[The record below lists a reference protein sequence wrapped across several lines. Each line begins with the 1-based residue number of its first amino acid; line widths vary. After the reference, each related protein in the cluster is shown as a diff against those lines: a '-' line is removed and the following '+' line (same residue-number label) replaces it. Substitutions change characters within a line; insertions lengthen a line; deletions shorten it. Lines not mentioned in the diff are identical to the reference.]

1 MSEDAWDKH
10 MLPLIEEFEVMI
22 KRHDL
27 PKLSADEALC
37 ELPETGD
44 RYNQWKREYLT
55 GFIVRWEKAD
65 TVYHLER
72 RAVENV

>member
-1 MSEDAWDKH
+1 MSKDAWDKH
-10 MLPLIEEFEVMI
+10 MLPLIEELEVMI
-22 KRHDL
+22 RRHDL
-27 PKLSADEALC
+27 PKLSADEALS

>member
-1 MSEDAWDKH
+1 MSKDAWDKH
-10 MLPLIEEFEVMI
+10 MLPLIEELEAMI

-37 ELPETGD
+37 ELPETGG

-72 RAVENV
+72 RAAD

>member
-1 MSEDAWDKH
+1 MSKDAWDTH

-72 RAVENV
+72 KAVENV

>member
-37 ELPETGD
+37 ELPETGG

-72 RAVENV
+72 KAVENV

>member
-1 MSEDAWDKH
+1 MSKDAWDKH

>member
-1 MSEDAWDKH
+1 MSNDTWEKH
-10 MLPLIEEFEVMI
+10 FRPLMNELEVMI

-27 PKLSADEALC
+27 PKLSADEALS
-37 ELPETGD
+37 ELPETGG

-72 RAVENV
+72 KAVENV

>member
-1 MSEDAWDKH
+1 MSNDIWEKH
-10 MLPLIEEFEVMI
+10 FRPLMDEFEVMI

-27 PKLSADEALC
+27 PKLSADEALS
-37 ELPETGD
+37 ELTETGD

-72 RAVENV
+72 KAVENV

>member
-1 MSEDAWDKH
+1 MSKDAWDTH
-10 MLPLIEEFEVMI
+10 MLPLIEELHAMI
-22 KRHDL
+22 RLHDL
-27 PKLSADEALC
+27 PDLSADEALS
-37 ELPETGD
+37 ELPETGG